1 MRMQN
6 RAGAEKANAGND
18 LCRDARRVAVGTPVG
33 READFGDVNGEMRE
47 ERRADADEYV
57 CTEASRLARDLA
69 LDTDRAAENGREE
82 EFEEQRKLQG
92 LEPCIDRG
100 PWSGGVLQQ

>member
-18 LCRDARRVAVGTPVG
+18 LCRNACRVAVWMSVG
-33 READFGDVNGEMRE
+33 READFGDVNREMRE
-47 ERRADADEYV
+47 ECRADADEYV
-57 CTEASRLARDLA
+57 CTEARRFARDLA
-69 LDTDRAAENGREE
+69 LDTDRTAEDGREE

-100 PWSGGVLQQ
+100 PWCGGVLQQ